1 MASIET
7 NARLRIPLAL
17 VVIALCGASLFMI
30 WGPEI
35 GLWSRISGS
44 LLCAILLLWAA
55 MIMVGKTKSGRL
67 LLTRR
72 RWKYFTV
79 VGAVVAV
86 TITIAVIS
94 IIAAQPDRYSPLV
107 SPLYPMFLGLFVA
120 YLYEPE
126 GPPLFKAPDLSDR
139 AARAWKRNALVS
151 AIIGISLGCIAAI
164 AAASGNLYPL
174 AILSPIAV
182 VLLAT
187 AAALWTMLRA
197 RKRHRANP

>member
-1 MASIET
+1 M
-7 NARLRIPLAL
+7 LRIPIGL
-17 VVIALCGASLFMI
+17 VVIALAIWALFLT
-30 WGPEI
+30 WDPEI
-35 GLWSRISGS
+35 ELWFRISGS
-44 LLCAILLLWAA
+44 LMCAILLLWAA
-55 MIMVGKTKSGRL
+55 LILVGRTKSGKL
-67 LLTRR
+67 ILTGR
-72 RWKYFTV
+72 RWKYFSFF
-79 VGAVVAV
+79 GAGVAAA
-86 TITIAVIS
+86 ITLAVFFIV
-94 IIAAQPDRYSPLV
+94 AAQPDQYSPLV
-107 SPLYPMFLGLFVA
+107 SPLYPMFLGLAAA

-187 AAALWTMLRA
+187 AAILGTMLRT
-197 RKRHRANP
+197 RNRRRANP